1 MMHDIFK
8 GVKKDKREIQKY
20 DQKTRTFD
28 GDQNEI
34 CPDCQGRGYIC
45 KVFGETK
52 TCLKC
57 LRAGR
62 LG

>member
-1 MMHDIFK
+1 MQGYEKMKMQDLNEKIEK
-8 GVKKDKREIQKY
+8 EKKEKV
-20 DQKTRTFD
+20 
-28 GDQNEI
+28 

>member
-1 MMHDIFK
+1 MKLKDLQDKIMKEKKEGKFICEECHDK
-8 GVKKDKREIQKY
+8 
-20 DQKTRTFD
+20 
-28 GDQNEI
+28 
-34 CPDCQGRGYIC
+34 GYIC